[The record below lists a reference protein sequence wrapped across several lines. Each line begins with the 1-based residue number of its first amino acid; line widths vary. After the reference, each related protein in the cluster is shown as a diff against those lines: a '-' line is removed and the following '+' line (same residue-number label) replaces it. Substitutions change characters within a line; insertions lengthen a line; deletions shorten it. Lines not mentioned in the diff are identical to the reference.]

1 MLVFPPDVTLLV
13 QLLSFFVL
21 LAVLQRW
28 LFRPF
33 AALLN
38 ERENLT
44 DGMLAES
51 QASRANTN
59 QLRERIEREMAQ
71 ARAAATADAEMIRR
85 EARTEEAAVYE
96 RAKQE
101 AASRLG
107 ALRSEIDGARDAARE
122 SLRREAKELA
132 SAMVSSVLGER
143 VHI

>member
-21 LAVLQRW
+21 LALLQRW

-38 ERENLT
+38 EREKQT

-71 ARAAATADAEMIRR
+71 ARTVAAGDAEMIRR
-85 EARTEEAAVYE
+85 EARAEEAAVYE
-96 RAKQE
+96 RAKQD
-101 AASRLG
+101 AAVRLAG
-107 ALRSEIDGARDAARE
+107 LRSEIHAARE
-122 SLRREAKELA
+122 VARKSLQQEANEIA

-143 VHI
+143 VRS